1 MRNFIKP
8 FLDLIDDNWLRDHIL
23 NLYRI
28 ERKQTFPAYETAAK
42 YVYDLLKSE
51 GFESEYLEFPADGKT
66 TYQDKCMPI
75 GWDVSKMKLTLLT
88 NVPGISDPV
97 ISDYELEPLMA
108 VKGSVSTPPEGIKTI
123 IRTENQMKA
132 GEDVRGC
139 LVLLNQCN
147 RPRKEVMKYLLDC
160 GAIGWVSDFLED
172 PNTNPDSVAWINAAT
187 ENNSWHIQAEDRDFI
202 GFQITPRT
210 GYYLRA
216 MCERTTVSVKIESDA
231 RRYESV
237 LPAVTALLPGED
249 KREIWVVSHLYEP
262 LIDDNSNG
270 VIGSIAILKAL
281 RDSGVKLKYS
291 VRVVFASEMYGFAAV
306 AEHFGGDLSSRVIGA
321 INTDGTVSTYGE
333 RMPKKFRSYEAP
345 DYPGF
350 AGNILLRMVDNQFK
364 EEYSEMVVHEYDH
377 QLGDDCFLSD
387 SSIGANV
394 VWLYCENKGFHH
406 NSTQK
411 EEMFDLG
418 ITKCHLSYHFSWI
431 YAMATL
437 TEDEVCELLPFA
449 LERANKNL
457 EAAAK
462 IDVRSGTDEKA
473 RLEFLYN
480 RECEKIKN
488 LSLWGSESDI
498 AKIIPEIKKPESS
511 ANFCDV
517 EGKWY
522 SYADNF
528 IFTRKGRGF
537 PHDLVKLPYNK
548 RRQMPGTI
556 LYNKISDI
564 YSRIDGKHTL
574 RELIDIVEYDRG
586 IIFKDSELKSYITTL
601 TMLSDA
607 GYLDMVEKNP
617 LTADDLARAI
627 KELGINEGD
636 TVLVHSAP
644 SSIGYLKDS
653 PSSIIEALRKALGYD
668 GTFLAPAF
676 ARCYVS
682 FPGTLTKYLGSL
694 PYDRRENGE
703 YRDKSIWTG
712 SVPKAMLKEPDSFRS
727 NHPTH
732 EWVAIGKDA
741 KELTSGH
748 GFFDSPTGAT
758 SPLPKVLKKGG
769 SILFIGSCRGSNTFL
784 HYIEEITEAP
794 FLEPLAFSYITESGK
809 LRLGYIE
816 NHLPGHRN
824 FYNGFDNEFYDKAF
838 AKGLKIH
845 KVPFGNEYLCR
856 IDMREFYEIAMEI
869 FKEDSC
875 ATLCKDP
882 DCFYCRQ
889 YRK

>member
-8 FLDLIDDNWLRDHIL
+8 FLCSIDDKWLYEHIL

-28 ERKQTFPAYETAAK
+28 ERKQTFPAYERAAK
-42 YVYDLLKSE
+42 YVYDLLKAE
-51 GFESEYLEFPADGKT
+51 GFAAEYLEFPADGKT

-75 GWDVSKMKLTLLT
+75 GWDVSKMRLTLLT

-97 ISDYELEPLMA
+97 ISDYDLEPLMA
-108 VKGSVSTPPEGIKTI
+108 VKGSVSTPPEGITTI

-132 GEDVRGC
+132 GEDVSGA
-139 LVLLNQCN
+139 LVLLNQAN
-147 RPRKEVMKYLLDC
+147 RPRKEVMREILDR

-187 ENNSWHIQAEDRDFI
+187 KNNSWHIQAEDRDFI

-216 MCERTTVSVKIESDA
+216 ACDRTMVKVKIESDA
-231 RRYESV
+231 RRYEST
-237 LPAVTALLPGED
+237 LPAVTGFLPGED
-249 KREIWVVSHLYEP
+249 EREIWIVSHLYEP
-262 LIDDNSNG
+262 LIDDNANG
-270 VIGSIAILKAL
+270 VIGSIGILKAL
-281 RDSGVKLKYS
+281 RDSGSRLKYS

-306 AEHFGGDLSSRVIGA
+306 SEHFGGDLSSRVIGA
-321 INTDGTVSTYGE
+321 INTDGTVSTFGE

-350 AGNILLRMVDNQFK
+350 AGNIILRAVDKQFR
-364 EEYSEMVVHEYDH
+364 EEYPEMVVTEYDH

-418 ITKCHLSYHFSWI
+418 VTKMHLSYHFSWV

-437 TEDEVCELLPFA
+437 TSDEVRELLPFA
-449 LERANKNL
+449 VSRANKTL

-462 IDVRSGTDEKA
+462 CDVRSGTDEKA

-488 LSLWGSESDI
+488 LSLWGNEDDI
-498 AKIIPEIKKPESS
+498 TKVISEIKSPESS

-517 EGKWY
+517 DNKWY
-522 SYADNF
+522 NYADNF

-564 YSRIDGKHTL
+564 YSRIDGKATL
-574 RELIDIVEYDRG
+574 RELINIVEYDRG
-586 IIFKDSELKSYITTL
+586 IIFEDSDIKKYIDTL

-607 GYLDMVEKNP
+607 GYLDMAEKKP
-617 LTADDLARAI
+617 LTADDLAAALR
-627 KELGINEGD
+627 KLGVKTGD
-636 TVLVHSAP
+636 TVLVHSKL
-644 SSIGYLKDS
+644 SSIGYMKNTVKAVTR
-653 PSSIIEALRKALGYD
+653 ALRDVVGEE

-676 ARCYVS
+676 ARCYVT
-682 FPGTLTKYLGSL
+682 FPGDIIKYYGSR

-712 SVPKAMLKEPDSFRS
+712 SLPKSMLKEPDSHRS

-741 KELTSGH
+741 EFLTSGH
-748 GFFDSPTGAT
+748 GFFDSPTGVT
-758 SPLPKVLKKGG
+758 SPLHKVLETGG
-769 SILFIGSCRGSNTFL
+769 SIVFIGECHGSNTFL
-784 HYIEEITEAP
+784 HYIEEITNAP
-794 FLEPLAFSYITESGK
+794 FVAGLAFNYIDENGV
-809 LRLGYIE
+809 LRLGHIDT
-816 NHLPGHRN
+816 HLPGHRN
-824 FYNGFDNEFYDKAF
+824 FYNGFDNEFYEKAF
-838 AKGLKIH
+838 KYGLKIH
-845 KVPFGNEYLCR
+845 EVPFGNTTLCR
-856 IDMREFYEIAMEI
+856 IDIKEMFDIAMKV
-869 FKEDSC
+869 FKDDPL
-875 ATLCKDP
+875 ATLCKNP
-882 DCFYCRQ
+882 DCFFCRK